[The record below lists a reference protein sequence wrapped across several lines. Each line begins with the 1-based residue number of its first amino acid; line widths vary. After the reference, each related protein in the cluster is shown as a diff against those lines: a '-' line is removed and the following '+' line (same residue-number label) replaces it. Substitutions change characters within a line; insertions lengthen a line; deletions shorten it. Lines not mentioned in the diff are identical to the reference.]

1 MKYFGLLILSI
12 LAACKTDL
20 NIQKDQVE
28 KTLLEYGA
36 QNPEKNV
43 TITTDFGKIE
53 LKLYEDTPLHRAN
66 FIRTIK
72 SGHYDSPEF
81 YRIVSSFMIQ
91 GGDLDAKKTNF
102 LVPNEVKAHHFHQAG
117 ALAMAHYDENNPQ
130 KNSSPTEFYIVK
142 GRKYLSDDL
151 QDLVKLG
158 KYTPQQI
165 STFETIGGAA
175 NLDGNYTVF
184 GELTSGMEVVEK
196 IAALR
201 TNDNESPKQKV
212 KFKISCH

>member
-1 MKYFGLLILSI
+1 M
-12 LAACKTDL
+12 
-20 NIQKDQVE
+20 Q
-28 KTLLEYGA
+28 
-36 QNPEKNV
+36 
-43 TITTDFGKIE
+43 
-53 LKLYEDTPLHRAN
+53 
-66 FIRTIK
+66 
-72 SGHYDSPEF
+72 
-81 YRIVSSFMIQ
+81 
-91 GGDLDAKKTNF
+91 KKTNF
-102 LVPNEVKAHHFHQAG
+102 LVPNEVKAHHFHQSG